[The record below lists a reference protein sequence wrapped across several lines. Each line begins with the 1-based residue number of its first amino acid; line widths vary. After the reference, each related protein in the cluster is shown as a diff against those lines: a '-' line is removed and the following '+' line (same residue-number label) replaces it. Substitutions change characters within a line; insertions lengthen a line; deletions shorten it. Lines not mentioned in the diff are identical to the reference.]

1 MTPQWATVLL
11 SVLALAFS
19 IYSGI
24 RANGKTDRK
33 DAEEAGKQESAVM
46 MKLEV
51 VQNTLLE
58 VKQDI
63 LHKRVDRM
71 EALLQL
77 SPDAVTHETH

>member
-33 DAEEAGKQESAVM
+33 DAEETSAEDT
-46 MKLEV
+46 K
-51 VQNTLLE
+51 
-58 VKQDI
+58 
-63 LHKRVDRM
+63 
-71 EALLQL
+71 
-77 SPDAVTHETH
+77 